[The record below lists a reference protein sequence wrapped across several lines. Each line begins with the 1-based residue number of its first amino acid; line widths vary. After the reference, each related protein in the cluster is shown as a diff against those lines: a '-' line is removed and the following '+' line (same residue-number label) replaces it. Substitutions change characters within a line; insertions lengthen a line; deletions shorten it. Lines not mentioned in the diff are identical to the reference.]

1 MKLSFMW
8 PGAGERW
15 WFIHKD
21 LNKTASWW
29 RGVACVQPFLSG
41 WLRVN
46 ITMLDCLIFT
56 TENYTVHMVKLTW
69 RKTTESP
76 DEAQDMQK
84 HQCVCCCCYFLFLFW
99 RTNHFS
105 HFQNIHST
113 LRVTGNT
120 DLSFLDLFHKHDRGY
135 NWVKIKVKVYFAV
148 QNMNG
153 FKIGSLMKQKC
164 ALMFE
169 IGTL

>member
-15 WFIHKD
+15 WFIHED

-29 RGVACVQPFLSG
+29 RGVACVLPFLSG
-41 WLRVN
+41 RLRVN

-56 TENYTVHMVKLTW
+56 TENYTVHMLKLTW

-84 HQCVCCCCYFLFLFW
+84 HQGAILLYF
-99 RTNHFS
+99 
-105 HFQNIHST
+105 T
-113 LRVTGNT
+113 LKVTGNT
-120 DLSFLDLFHKHDRGY
+120 NLSFLDLFHKHYLGY
-135 NWVKIKVKVYFAV
+135 NWVKFKVKVYFAV

-153 FKIGSLMKQKC
+153 FKIGSLMKHKC

-169 IGTL
+169 IGTLWPEKGAK